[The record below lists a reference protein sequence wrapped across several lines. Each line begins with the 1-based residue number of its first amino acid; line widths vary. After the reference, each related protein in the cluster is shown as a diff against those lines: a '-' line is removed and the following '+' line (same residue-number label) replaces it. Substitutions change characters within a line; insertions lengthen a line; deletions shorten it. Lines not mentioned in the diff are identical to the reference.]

1 MSDHTFYTPFT
12 DTGFMRRQD
21 DRVMKTQTNITLAAL
36 ALLTAISVAKPA
48 PDPRITA
55 DKPEIDPPVVIDGE
69 AENRIQIAI
78 LLDTSSSMDGLIDQ
92 TKTQLWKV
100 VNTFID
106 AKRNGKA
113 PFVEVALYEYGNN
126 NNAAG
131 NDWIRLVSPMTR
143 DLDQLSRELFA
154 LKTNGGEEYCGAV
167 VQRALG
173 DLAWD
178 TRATT
183 YKAIFI
189 AGNEPFTQG
198 RVDARSVC
206 KESLTK
212 GIIVNTIHCGMRQEG
227 IDGAWHD
234 GAALGGGEFLV
245 IDQDRVVT
253 HIDAPQDRRISELS
267 RKLNDTYIG
276 YGKRRKEAAANQRLA
291 DEDAFAY
298 AESGADVERAVSKA
312 SGNYSNAGWDLV
324 DAVRENKIDPATLK
338 PEELP
343 EEFKGLSPDAQK
355 DLIEKAAKERAAI
368 QEEIKTLNKE
378 REAFVAE
385 ESRKNAAGGE
395 KTLDQAMIE
404 ATRKQAA
411 KLGYEFSN

>member
-1 MSDHTFYTPFT
+1 
-12 DTGFMRRQD
+12 
-21 DRVMKTQTNITLAAL
+21 MKTQTTTTIAAL
-36 ALLTAISVAKPA
+36 ALFTAFSAAKPA

-55 DKPEIDPPVVIDGE
+55 DKPTVDPPAVIDGE

-92 TKTQLWKV
+92 AKTQLWKV

-106 AKRNGKA
+106 AKRDGKA
-113 PFVEVALYEYGNN
+113 PFVEVALYEFGNN

-143 DLDQLSRELFA
+143 DLDQLSRDLFA

-178 TRATT
+178 TRETT

-206 KESLTK
+206 KDALAK
-212 GIIVNTIHCGMRQEG
+212 GIVVNTIHCGNRQQG

-245 IDQDRVVT
+245 IDQDAAVA
-253 HIDAPQDRRISELS
+253 HIDAPQDKRISDLS
-267 RKLNDTYIG
+267 LKLNGTYLG
-276 YGKRRKEAAANQRLA
+276 WGKRRMEAAENQKQADEAAAANA
-291 DEDAFAY
+291 DT
-298 AESGADVERAVSKA
+298 GASVERAVCKA
-312 SGNYSNAGWDLV
+312 SGNYSNAAWDLV
-324 DAVRENKIDPATLK
+324 DALREKKIDPATLK
-338 PEELP
+338 VEELP
-343 EEFKGLSPDAQK
+343 EEMKNIPPAERTAF
-355 DLIEKAAKERAAI
+355 IEKAAKERAAI
-368 QEEIKTLNKE
+368 QDEIKELSKQ
-378 REAFVAE
+378 RDAHVAE
-385 ESRKNAAGGE
+385 ELKKNAEGGA

-411 KLGYEFSN
+411 KLGYKFAN